1 MEGICGIVS
10 FEPTF
15 DNIAS
20 KTDVMAGCLSDGE
33 PLEITK
39 SVGNSVAFAAGGWKG
54 EKWKP
59 IVFATEND
67 HASLVGFADIL
78 NIEKLAKEFN
88 LAKNDLAGIVAAV
101 YQNYGDNWA
110 AKLEGTFSIVIFDK
124 EKNKL
129 VAVIDPLGIRPLY
142 WCKCGSTFYFSS
154 RLDAIK
160 KAVPSLEIDNQS
172 VYTFLRY
179 EMIPAPAT
187 IYKNVYK
194 LEPGFSLVAD
204 KKSHSLKRYWDIVNM
219 PKLSVREADASQQ
232 VYKTIHDSVAAM
244 SQDLSQNENVACF
257 LSGGTDSSSICG
269 LLSKMTPQSVSAYS
283 IGFPENG
290 YDEMHY
296 ARVAAQAFNLDHHE
310 FYVNPDDVLKALPL
324 LAGAYDEPF
333 GNSSI
338 IPAYFCAHE
347 ASKNN
352 VQYLL
357 AGDGGDEVFGGNERY
372 STQQVFRNY
381 FKVPALLRKALLEP
395 LLLNR
400 LEKLPLGIFQKAGSY
415 IRRAKMP
422 EAQRIHSYRYITD
435 EEMFRSDFLQSIH
448 PEEAE
453 NISAQHFNRLQEAE
467 LLDRHLYLD
476 MKMTIADNDIVKV
489 TRMCQLAHVR
499 VRYPLLDRPVVDLG
513 FRLPV
518 DLKLRG
524 TKGLRYIFKKAFDD
538 VLPQEILNKEKHGFG
553 LPVAVWLRKN
563 EKIKKFAYDLLFDK
577 KHLQRGYFKPEF
589 VKKLWQQQLQDS
601 TSYYGS
607 VVWLMIMLEAW
618 HRIHLEN
625 EKLEISY

>member
-10 FEPTF
+10 FESNSHDFTNKI
-15 DNIAS
+15 DL
-20 KTDVMAGCLSDGE
+20 MAGCLSDGE
-33 PLEITK
+33 ALEISK
-39 SVGNSVAFAAGGWKG
+39 IVGNNLAFAAGGWKA
-54 EKWKP
+54 EQWKP
-59 IVFATEND
+59 IVFAAEDERT
-67 HASLVGFADIL
+67 SLVGFTDVV
-78 NIEKLAKEFN
+78 NFEKLAAEFKIPVN
-88 LAKNDLAGIVAAV
+88 NTAALVAAA

-110 AKLEGTFSIVIFDK
+110 SKLEGTFSIIVFDK
-124 EKNKL
+124 MKNKL
-129 VAVIDPLGIRPLY
+129 VAVIDPIGIRPLY
-142 WCKCGSTFYFSS
+142 WHKSDNTFYFSS
-154 RLDAIK
+154 RLDSIK

-172 VYTFLRY
+172 IYTFLRY
-179 EMIPAPAT
+179 EMIPAPGT

-194 LEPGFSLVAD
+194 LEPGLSLVA
-204 KKSHSLKRYWDIVNM
+204 KKDGHSLQKYWDISVR
-219 PKLSVREADASQQ
+219 PKLSVTEKDASQQ
-232 VYKTIHDSVAAM
+232 VYKTINDSVAVM
-244 SQDLSQNENVACF
+244 TNDLSENENIACF

-269 LLSKMTPQSVSAYS
+269 LLSKMTPDPVSAYS

-290 YDEMHY
+290 FDEMHY
-296 ARVAAQAFNLDHHE
+296 ARVAAKAFNLDHHE
-310 FYVNPDDVLKALPL
+310 FYVNPDDVLNALPL

-347 ASKNN
+347 AAKNN
-352 VQYLL
+352 VHYLL

-381 FKVPALLRKALLEP
+381 FKLPALLRQAFLEP

-400 LEKLPLGIFQKAGSY
+400 LERLPLSIFQKAGSY
-415 IRRAKMP
+415 VRRAKMP

-435 EEMFRSDFLQSIH
+435 EEMFHADFLQSIH
-448 PEEAE
+448 REEAD

-538 VLPQEILNKEKHGFG
+538 LLPQEILNKEKHGFG

-563 EKIKKFAYDLLFDK
+563 DKIKKFAYDLLFDK
-577 KHLQRGYFKPEF
+577 KHLQRGYFQPEF
-589 VKKLWQQQLQDS
+589 VKKLWQLQLEDS

-625 EKLEISY
+625 ETLEIS